1 MLNVSLGN
9 ILAGEGLLTTQIN
22 KKLQAHFSF
31 EPRQKYS
38 SPNKAV
44 ETIAINRVDAEL
56 ELEAIE
62 QAVNGIDDQLLRKI
76 IYLKYL
82 SPQKVRDKEIYMD
95 MLYSETFFYNKL
107 SEAIVCFAEI
117 YRGGEL
123 LCWKIQRM
131 VYKSITFYPRNYR

>member
-1 MLNVSLGN
+1 MMFLPELD
-9 ILAGEGLLTTQIN
+9 IN
-22 KKLQAHFSF
+22 ATKANAKRKLREYPRWRRIANDIDKQKITSSFSF

-123 LCWKIQRM
+123 LCWKI
-131 VYKSITFYPRNYR
+131 